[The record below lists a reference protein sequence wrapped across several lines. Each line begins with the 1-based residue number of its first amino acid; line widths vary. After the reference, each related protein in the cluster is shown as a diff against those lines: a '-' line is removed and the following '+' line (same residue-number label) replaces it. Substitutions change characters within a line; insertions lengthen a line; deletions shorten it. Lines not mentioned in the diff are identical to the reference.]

1 MANSSNP
8 AFDPRTVNPV
18 ENLPRSSREPCF
30 IPNYLL
36 QGLDSKINCPSAMS
50 FALQNAAHTLTL
62 LSELFGGD
70 AEAYKFPI
78 LEDKN
83 ARTGM
88 FLQLEGVATLLRSCA
103 KALAAK
109 ERTTEIAISLTV
121 QDFLALG
128 LLARNRG
135 VSPEE
140 LARELVESRLA
151 TN

>member
-1 MANSSNP
+1 MTVTSTHVPNP
-8 AFDPRTVNPV
+8 LIQN
-18 ENLPRSSREPCF
+18 
-30 IPNYLL
+30 
-36 QGLDSKINCPSAMS
+36 LDSILNTPSDICAALTNAS
-50 FALQNAAHTLTL
+50 FTVSMLA
-62 LSELFGGD
+62 ELFGGHVD
-70 AEAYKFPI
+70 GYGYPI
-78 LEDKN
+78 LEDEN
-83 ARTGM
+83 ARAGV
-88 FLQLEGVATLLRSCA
+88 FLQLEGIANLLRLCA

-121 QDFLALG
+121 PDFLALG